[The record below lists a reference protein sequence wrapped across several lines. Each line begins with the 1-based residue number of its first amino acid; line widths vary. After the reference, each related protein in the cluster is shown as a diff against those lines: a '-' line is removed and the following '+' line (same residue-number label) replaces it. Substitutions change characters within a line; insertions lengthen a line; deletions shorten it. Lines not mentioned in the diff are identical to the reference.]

1 MAWDIS
7 FHNFGAGTGSGVSPL
22 HRTAF
27 VQANHVLLNPELR
40 GCACVRVQAPRE
52 MLKPVRAVV
61 RCCSEVDP
69 VRTSGIPSTIIAKI
83 VISSLKW
90 VSFALRRGLIV
101 AAACVCAFMT
111 SKSMAFGTNHF
122 VANAQEVAY
131 DKVKLYNGYNAP
143 KIDLEKEKKETSSR
157 SSSTGQGE
165 FKKWRYSQFIEAT
178 EDGQLLRTLFSSDMK
193 RCVAVTKDGAGYRL
207 DALPDDKDLIPTLR
221 RNKVDISIMPLKDER
236 QSNDFFRSAVV
247 PGVIFGL
254 LFYLTRR
261 LQNGG
266 LGPMNSVFDLQ
277 KSGARFS
284 MVPHTG
290 VVFKDVAGM
299 DSAKI
304 ELEEL
309 VQFLKESERFTE
321 LGATIPRGVIVE
333 GPPGTGKTLLARAV
347 AGEAAVPFFS
357 ISGSEFV
364 EMFVGVGASRVRD
377 LFTQAKKNAPCII
390 FIDEIDAVG
399 RQRGSGFAGGNDER
413 EQTLNQLLTEMDGFE
428 GNMGIIVMA
437 ATNRSDVLD
446 KALLR
451 PGRFD
456 RRISVGLPDFNG
468 RVAILHVHAK
478 GKPFATD
485 VEMQSI
491 ARRTPGFSGAGLQ
504 NLLNEAAICAAR
516 NSKTEIAQDHID
528 TALERIMLGAEKKH
542 ESMPE
547 DRRRLIAYHE
557 AGHALVGA
565 LVPDYDAVHKI
576 SIVPRGAAGGL
587 TFFAPDENRVESSL
601 YSRQFLEGQL
611 ATALG
616 GRVSEEIVFGEAEV
630 TTGAADDLQQVTRIA
645 RQMVTKFGFSDRV
658 GQVVVSSDGGMSGFM
673 RRRQLPGE
681 SAEHEPSMD
690 LRRKVDNEVTEL
702 VMTAYNTAKDIL
714 TKNRHLLES
723 ISELL
728 LKQETVSAEELQ
740 QLIAKEEKVYMVPYL
755 SSEEREKV
763 AASAE

>member
-1 MAWDIS
+1 MAWGLS
-7 FHNFGAGTGSGVSPL
+7 FHDPRAAMGAGMNPPRG
-22 HRTAF
+22 TAF
-27 VQANHVLLNPELR
+27 IQVNHVLLNRELR
-40 GCACVRVQAPRE
+40 RCACVRVQAPPE
-52 MLKPVRAVV
+52 MPKRFRAVA
-61 RCCSEVDP
+61 RYSIELDST
-69 VRTSGIPSTIIAKI
+69 RRSGIPSTIMAEI
-83 VISSLKW
+83 VISTLKW
-90 VSFALRRGLIV
+90 LRLALWRAFIV
-101 AAACVCAFMT
+101 AAACLCAFMAP
-111 SKSMAFGTNHF
+111 KSMAFRMNHV

-143 KIDLEKEKKETSSR
+143 KIDPEKEKKESSSR
-157 SSSTGQGE
+157 SSSKSQGE
-165 FKKWRYSQFIEAT
+165 FKKWRYSEFIEAT
-178 EDGQLLRTLFSSDMK
+178 EKGQLLRTLFSSDMK
-193 RCVAVTKDGAGYRL
+193 RVVAVTKDGAGYRL

-261 LQNGG
+261 LQSGG

-290 VVFKDVAGM
+290 VAFKDVAGM
-299 DSAKI
+299 DGAKI

-478 GKPFATD
+478 GKPFAAD

-516 NSKTEIAQDHID
+516 NSKTEISQVHID

-542 ESMPE
+542 VSMPE

-565 LVPDYDAVHKI
+565 LVPDYDTVHKI

-587 TFFAPDENRVESSL
+587 TFFAPDENRV
-601 YSRQFLEGQL
+601 RNLEEEMLL
-611 ATALG
+611 A
-616 GRVSEEIVFGEAEV
+616 R
-630 TTGAADDLQQVTRIA
+630 
-645 RQMVTKFGFSDRV
+645 
-658 GQVVVSSDGGMSGFM
+658 
-673 RRRQLPGE
+673 
-681 SAEHEPSMD
+681 
-690 LRRKVDNEVTEL
+690 
-702 VMTAYNTAKDIL
+702 
-714 TKNRHLLES
+714 
-723 ISELL
+723 
-728 LKQETVSAEELQ
+728 
-740 QLIAKEEKVYMVPYL
+740 
-755 SSEEREKV
+755 
-763 AASAE
+763 